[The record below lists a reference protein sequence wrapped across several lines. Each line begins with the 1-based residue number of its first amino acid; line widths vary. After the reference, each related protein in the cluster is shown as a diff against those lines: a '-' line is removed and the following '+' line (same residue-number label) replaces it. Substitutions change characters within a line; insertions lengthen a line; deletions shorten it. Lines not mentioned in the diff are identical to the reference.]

1 MSKRVYHLKH
11 ATPRMKYIHMRNMM
25 EFKADLKENQVNPPD
40 RHIALADIK
49 DLMGSADFNTWYDKV
64 YELRRRELHAE
75 YEQAI
80 FSKLEELQKAEAE
93 VASVVAAPE
102 STQTPTTPNPQTLQW
117 RVASAS
123 TLRNYATAVKDFESV
138 TGTKAE
144 QASFITLRQWH
155 DSMIGRKYAQ
165 NTIRARLSAVRL
177 MSNCTSYPLPPKIKY
192 PATLLS
198 LKQVRAILAQAKN
211 AGEREALMKALSGF
225 NVVSKHVETDTDFM
239 AHFLGIANN
248 TPTSAQ
254 ALTRL
259 LKRCAKKAGIE
270 QTVSLRIWAQSGAW
284 LLKVLSPVEF
294 SKLMPIAETLPQNVK
309 PLHGIN
315 RRSHLIKS

>member
-1 MSKRVYHLKH
+1 MSKRVYGLKH
-11 ATPRMKYIHMRNMM
+11 ATGKMKIQHMHMMM
-25 EFKADLKENQVNPPD
+25 EFKADLKDKQENPPD
-40 RHIALADIK
+40 RHVALAQIK
-49 DLMGSADFNTWYDKV
+49 DLMGSADFNFWYDKV
-64 YELRRRELHAE
+64 YELRRCDQHTA

-80 FSKLEELQKAEAE
+80 FSKLEELTAPVVTPEP
-93 VASVVAAPE
+93 ASTNSQPI
-102 STQTPTTPNPQTLQW
+102 QW

-123 TLRNYATAVKDFESV
+123 TLRNYATAVKDFEAV
-138 TGTKAE
+138 TNTKAD

-177 MSNCTSYPLPPKIKY
+177 MSHNTSYPLPPKIKY

-198 LKQVRAILAQAKN
+198 LKQVRAVLAQSKN
-211 AGEREALMKALSGF
+211 AGEREALMKSLSGF
-225 NVVSKHVETDTDFM
+225 ETISKQAKADTEFM
-239 AHFLGIANN
+239 AHFLGIPNN

-259 LKRCAKKAGIE
+259 LKRCAKKAGID
-270 QTVSLRIWAQSGAW
+270 QTISLRIWGQSGAW

-294 SKLMPIAETLPQNVK
+294 SKLMPVAETSLQNTK
-309 PLHGIN
+309 PLHGIG
-315 RRSHLIKS
+315 RRSHLIKA

>member
-1 MSKRVYHLKH
+1 MARTINGKLTGRAAAEDLRDMRIYLSDQEDQLAAERKDIFIQVRDELKALDPAGWEKWYDQFVPDWRGWINVQPAIDCIAKRVEELRALTPVV
-11 ATPRMKYIHMRNMM
+11 ATPKTSN
-25 EFKADLKENQVNPPD
+25 N
-40 RHIALADIK
+40 
-49 DLMGSADFNTWYDKV
+49 S
-64 YELRRRELHAE
+64 
-75 YEQAI
+75 
-80 FSKLEELQKAEAE
+80 
-93 VASVVAAPE
+93 
-102 STQTPTTPNPQTLQW
+102 QTLQW

-123 TLRNYATAVKDFESV
+123 TLRNYATAVKDFEAV
-138 TGTKAE
+138 TGTKAD
-144 QASFITLRQWH
+144 QASLITLRQWH

-211 AGEREALMKALSGF
+211 AGEREALMKSLSGF
-225 NVVSKHVETDTDFM
+225 DSISKHTDATDFE
-239 AHFLGIANN
+239 AHFLGILKT
-248 TPTSAQ
+248 TPTNTQ

-270 QTVSLRIWAQSGAW
+270 QTVSLRIWNQSGAW

-294 SKLMPIAETLPQNVK
+294 SKLMPVAETSLQSAK
-309 PLHGIN
+309 PLHGIG
-315 RRSHLIKS
+315 RRSHLVKS

>member
-1 MSKRVYHLKH
+1 MARTKNGNLTGRAAAEDLRDMRIYLSDQEDQLAAQRKDSFIQVRDELKALDPTGWEQWYDQFVPDWRGWINVQPAIDCIAKRVEEL
-11 ATPRMKYIHMRNMM
+11 R
-25 EFKADLKENQVNPPD
+25 
-40 RHIALADIK
+40 ALAP
-49 DLMGSADFNTWYDKV
+49 
-64 YELRRRELHAE
+64 
-75 YEQAI
+75 
-80 FSKLEELQKAEAE
+80 
-93 VASVVAAPE
+93 VVAAPKT
-102 STQTPTTPNPQTLQW
+102 SNNSQTLQW

-138 TGTKAE
+138 TGTKAD
-144 QASFITLRQWH
+144 QARFITLRQWH

-165 NTIRARLSAVRL
+165 NTIRARLSVVRL
-177 MSNCTSYPLPPKIKY
+177 MSNNTSYPLPPKIKY

-294 SKLMPIAETLPQNVK
+294 SKLMPIAETSLQNAK
-309 PLHGIN
+309 PLHGIG
-315 RRSHLIKS
+315 RRSHLVKS